1 MLKLRDI
8 MTPEVITVGPD
19 TPLAEV
25 AELLAAEG
33 ISGVPVVGTNRVLG
47 VVSATDILDFSATDV
62 GERGELGGGPVW
74 DAVADESDAAGGVAP
89 FFYDAHLDRR
99 VSDEI
104 LDWEEGASAFGE
116 FTASDIM
123 TRGLYGLAPGTPLD
137 EAGRYMV
144 ERGIHRV
151 LVVED
156 DALVGI
162 VTSMDFVRAVAG
174 GLVTA

>member
-19 TPLAEV
+19 TPLVEV

-47 VVSATDILDFSATDV
+47 VVSASDIMDFSATDV
-62 GERGELGGGPVW
+62 GERGEHGGGPVW
-74 DAVADESDAAGGVAP
+74 EAMEENGETGGVAP
-89 FFYDAHLDRR
+89 FYYDPWLDRR
-99 VSDEI
+99 TSGETFEWDDE
-104 LDWEEGASAFGE
+104 ESNFGE
-116 FTASDIM
+116 FTAADIM
-123 TRGLYGLAPGTPLD
+123 TRGLYGLSPDTPLD

-151 LVVED
+151 LVIEN

-162 VTSMDFVRAVAG
+162 VTSMDFVRAVAA
-174 GLVTA
+174 GLVPA